1 LADILFPGAAAS
13 ATRPSN
19 PAADVERI
27 AKAARIPFSVAFA
40 LAEAAGAQDPAQQ
53 AEVAKRLADT
63 FGPRIAAGEDFRDIL
78 RAEVGREADTLFQ
91 RADEIAQERYPD
103 LWAKK
108 QAKLAEQQGGVMNA
122 LRSGADS
129 TQQFIGSAIEGVGQT
144 AGMQGVEQY
153 GREMADVNRGQ
164 AQDAGRGLKTVDDIK
179 GAGSLGQFA
188 AETIANSAPQTALS
202 MAGAAGGAL
211 AGSVFGPGGTVI
223 GGIVGG
229 LGVNIPLFVGSNA
242 ERQKDEGATQVD
254 YGKALAAA
262 IPAATMD
269 TFVDRLFLGLVPT
282 PKLLQG
288 GGIFT
293 RAVKGAAGGAAV
305 EVPTE
310 MGQQFLE
317 RLQAGLPV
325 ADEEAIKEYRDAGIA
340 AGLVGGALGGVSGAA
355 QRPKG
360 TLRNALDA
368 GTAAPPS
375 QPQIVSPTNGGT
387 IFAESPVGPP
397 QRDPTEFE
405 RAPGSQRTPQGPMG
419 AASTMAPPP
428 IFEGATEGLPVTITG
443 ADMDPVEGAF
453 VKETPL
459 AVTVQ
464 TADGE
469 ILEIPR
475 TEFESGAVAM
485 APTLPPEPVPVEDR
499 PLVQEGTPPIIT
511 EVDPAGLAATAA
523 GAIRRP
529 PMKAKQPERPDATEM
544 SGDDAKARIAFL
556 NDQGKTNG
564 FTPAIVAERDSLQPV
579 VDKADGVITKKDGSP
594 FGDEPSAK
602 RALNKQ
608 KLDPKGYDIEARGN
622 GFVARPKPKGVK
634 ATPEPEAAA
643 AVIPA
648 APVVGPDTAE
658 TNPTP
663 PAPTPDPQITA
674 TPMAP
679 AAVRSQPDMLGGEA
693 VPEEAM
699 AAKERRKREWGQL
712 LGIAEHGKSDWDGE
726 IEGRP
731 VRVRQTRVRVLAGPK
746 PGDQDMTL
754 DTEGMSKED
763 IAGWLRDTL
772 RRMPPMAQ
780 PEVAEVAAQPNPKK
794 EPKRQPEPAKNIPE
808 NIPAKEPAV
817 ENTVQSE
824 VSTAPTS
831 DDFDANMTDTMIA
844 VRQAIREKKP
854 VSEGGGQVRIGGQ
867 TITVDEYAAQV
878 ANVER
883 EDAFT
888 RGIRKAI
895 DDKIATATPTPAAS
909 DAKADETLVTVKDV
923 YGDRHRLRQADLDN
937 PAKKMLRLFN
947 RNGDPIEGRL
957 LARDNIDADG
967 TGVTA
972 TYADTQIIGRKGDDG
987 PLKNKVAV
995 RKAITDR
1002 GQKVEDFEIKEVRGG
1017 FVAVRK
1023 AAAEPAVPTED
1034 QVTDAAPDVAVEPF
1048 DADKWDADRAATIKE
1063 SKANGKTHL
1072 DDIEPSVETMRG
1084 LHVHNAH
1091 DPKERGTVRSVSN
1104 TGEVIINWD
1113 DDYSAKKNL
1122 VPEKTRDG
1130 KRDVWQSWLGR
1141 NDLKDYVV
1149 DGGKAAQVLPP
1160 RAPEVSVTQKPDT
1173 RPEPAEGP
1181 APEPKPL
1188 KGLTDAENERLAAL
1202 QARFLAKM
1210 KGQVNSGLDP
1220 EMVAIAVEMGGL
1232 YIKAGARRFRAFID
1246 QMMGDMG
1253 LTLEQA
1259 QPYARNA
1266 YNQVRD
1272 DLDLA
1277 GEDIADMDSAEE
1289 VIKEVRKMRA
1299 AEAKAPKAPE
1309 PATRTGKL
1317 PVSQDGAQSGMVQ
1330 EQEASDEPRDG
1341 ARPVGLG
1348 EDGKQEAGG
1357 GGNVEAGQPDGNA
1370 SDRPVGEAATG
1381 PDSGPDAVRGDKA
1394 PRARSGRKVRGSANG
1409 SDPGGLLTRGGTPD
1423 RDDGLVDAGP
1433 GRDEPVQ
1440 PGRSNYRITNPEALF
1455 AGGPKA
1461 RFAKNKSAIEAYQR
1475 VSDEGREPTPE
1486 ELDAMASYIGWG
1498 SFGQEL
1504 FQGTFAWRQNVKP
1517 EWRDEDTWLRDFL
1530 GKEAWESAQ
1539 NSIINAHYTDPPTV
1553 KAMWAAIEA
1562 MGFKGGRVLE
1572 PSMGVGNFFGLMPP
1586 HLEQASQLTGIELDK
1601 TTGGIA
1607 KMLYPKANVRIMGY
1621 EKSTT
1626 PDSFY
1631 DLVVGN
1637 WPFANFSPADRR
1649 YADLNASLHDYFF
1662 VKAVDQVRPGGL
1674 VVGITSAFSMDGQ
1687 KNRNVRLHLARRAE
1701 LVASFRLPS
1710 GAFERYAG
1718 TKVVT
1723 DLIILRKR
1731 ETPIMDTTQ
1740 ETWVQSKPFKTPSG
1754 EDINVNQY
1762 YIDNPGQVLGTLDFG
1777 SGTTYFKAGMIV
1789 RRPDNIGE
1797 LLDGIAKRVPADGY
1811 TPKDRRGKEVRFIAN
1826 NTTDRRFAVTEGADG
1841 ALYHVQG
1848 DQMAALEDVLSY
1860 KTSNKEETAKREA
1873 QFRALVDLRRKAGA
1887 VIDADRDGAEDADTK
1902 RAALK
1907 KAYQSFR
1914 KAHGPIADSYAI
1926 GPMRKKLRDP
1936 FAGLLLS
1943 LENRDGTP
1951 AAIMERPTVR
1961 AARKLE
1967 NPSIRDAFVLARN
1980 ESVMLDLDRV
1990 SEIAGKPLAEVTAD
2004 LLEAKAIHR
2013 TPGAAYQPADV
2024 YLAGNVRQKLREARE
2039 ALAMGEDMAASVAA
2053 LEEVQPEDIPYFQI
2067 EARFG
2072 ADWLAADINRQ
2083 FIIETM
2089 GIEHQGAD
2097 DVKLIRGVTGWRV
2110 ELSDRVARMR
2120 GASDITG
2127 APLPG
2132 KSGTGLSLRRF
2143 IEATLN
2149 TQTLSVTESDG
2160 DGGTVKDTKSTE
2172 KANEKAAELRE
2183 KFGEWVWKDPE
2194 RRVEVE
2200 ASYNEIMNAIATP
2213 KVDGSFMEFPGMA
2226 LQRGD
2231 QEFNLR
2237 QHQSDAIWRGVLNQR
2252 GIYGHEVGSGK
2263 TITMT
2268 GIAVE
2273 SRRYGLAKKPL
2284 LIAHNA
2290 NSSAVATEAQETY
2303 PGAKIMYVDN
2313 LAPDQI
2319 EAQLSRMATEDWDMI
2334 VIPHSLI
2341 DRMALSEATLMQM
2354 AADDIAAYE
2363 AEAIAAAEDE
2373 GIELTTQ
2380 DMDGDPKDLTKKLF
2394 NSPTAKEMVKAR
2406 NRLVEQIRKQA
2417 IRASKEGAVSFESL
2431 GIDMILVDESHE
2443 FKKPPIPTRMQ
2454 VKGLNTA
2461 TSNRA
2466 LALRFLTSYI
2476 KEQRGGTGVHVF
2488 TGTPITNT
2496 LAEIYHQMYYVMDD
2510 VMRVNRVDTWDGF
2523 FKAFANT
2530 IADVEVTATNEYEN
2544 VERLAAFI
2552 NVSELRRMAGQYMD
2566 IVFADDMPEFKPRTT
2581 DSGKDMKAPDLT
2593 DAERKELLDGRR
2605 DPTPEKPLQGRPYK
2619 QVIHDIAPMG
2629 DDQKRILG
2637 DVVSY
2642 ARVFK
2647 NAGGKKR
2654 REIMLRGG
2662 PDAPIVYN
2670 NVPNRASMDAR
2681 LQEINA
2687 EDHPQSKANRAVARI
2702 AQIYL
2707 EEPMATQVL
2716 FMDEGY
2722 SDEAVSVKTAA
2733 DGSKTK
2739 TKKQKFNLSADIVAK
2754 LVKAGVKESEIAIVA
2769 GGVTADQKRIISDKM
2784 NRREIRVVIGQTK
2797 TLGVGV
2803 NMQKYLRAMH
2813 HLDAPWMPG
2822 DLEQRNGRGQRQ
2834 GNTWNTVLEFRYL
2847 TEGLDGRRWQVLAIK
2862 DRFIKA
2868 FLKAKQGVRTI
2879 EGDAADDA
2887 ESMDGSSLAD
2897 TLSEASGDPRL
2908 MQANKLD
2915 KRISKLKSRERI
2927 HTQGIAEAIAKAKR
2941 LRAQAEQESEAL
2953 PPRREDSAHV
2963 LALRDAGAFNATVN
2977 GKAYT
2982 ERPEAAAAIDKYLEK
2997 AALAIP
3003 KGGDMPLAVEV
3014 NGFKVNGEVPRWA
3027 TTGQVNLT
3035 LARKGSYPFGKPSL
3049 ASIESA
3055 IRRIPER
3062 LAETEASLADIEKQ
3076 AARLDSMAKQPFAQA
3091 ADLAQKQA
3099 DLAALK
3105 ADMEANPVPPP
3116 NWLRQGAPIDTLIYV
3131 NGEERVVTGHRW
3143 TSEGWFVAT
3152 AEGDVDYGEAKDAS
3166 GIPLYEPRMFEVPV
3180 VSEGSKMKG
3189 MDEETEGEQESRMPQ
3204 GPALSVASVKAGDKI
3219 KGSTLPDRR
3228 RNALIWFR
3236 DNLLSTSVTNA
3247 ETGMV
3252 IRFNGIGAKKSV
3264 TAVGDDILAMIPAL
3278 PQILEQ
3284 GRYLGSE
3291 DGRADRQSVRAAH
3304 TFAATVTLD
3313 GKPKDVVVIVR
3324 ETDQG
3329 NFEYRLSRDT
3339 SLGARFL
3346 NEPTGGAVSSLVRTG
3361 LEGDTEVFNLQL
3373 TNPIRN
3379 TQDGSTRPDAPI
3391 TDAAIASIT
3400 RDLNAE
3406 LARSGLGGKAS
3417 VRVVKGL
3424 TNAAG
3429 IKVQGLAAGSNIR
3442 VDPDAP
3448 AGALGTMRH
3457 EIIHVTRNAALWGKP
3472 YGLYTAEEWR
3482 GLVAEAR
3489 RDKATVARV
3498 AVDYKDK
3505 PPIVQTEETV
3515 AELYRE
3521 WAAKRD
3527 QTGPVAAT
3535 LRKIMGFLEA
3545 VANALRG
3552 RGFQSAAR
3560 TMEKIARGDV
3570 GGRGPDG
3577 GSPRDS
3583 AGRYV
3588 GTWAEGVQPAAELRM
3603 PDVPYATTEA
3613 EFDAKE
3619 RSFISNL
3626 LTDAMGG
3633 KSPKY
3638 NLLGLVPG
3646 RALFAELGK
3655 GLPGAQRYLRLKE
3668 DMDAM
3673 RSDWHGKTDEV
3684 AQAWRKIM
3692 SGNMDANRSLMD
3704 LMHEATREG
3713 VDPSK
3718 PFTAPKRKPGMTP
3731 DEHTGQVARLKTA
3744 WNSLHAKFEALPA
3757 EFRAM
3762 FNTVRDTYDDMAS
3775 AVEKAVLDNASKAM
3789 SIGLERAERRYSDD
3803 LAAIRDEGLT
3813 GDAKAEAEDA
3823 AKKRLATAKKTHGWN
3838 KNARI
3843 SQLRQQ
3849 FESNRL
3855 DGPYFP
3861 LQRFGN
3867 YFVTVRD
3874 VDGKVVSFSRFESE
3888 KKQRAFAAEQR
3899 RVVGQDVQA
3908 GVMEDNTTG
3917 LRDQVDPNFVADIE
3931 KIIGDTIKD
3940 PAIMDMVWQRWLE
3953 TLPDFSVRKS
3963 RIHRKGTPGF
3973 DGDAF
3978 RAFGRQVFHG
3988 SHQLARLTY
3997 ALDMQKALEDA
4008 RREAAQTSDPNR
4020 NGLIVNEMERRH
4032 QFTMN
4037 PTGGALA
4044 QFATSAAFIMYLGV
4058 SPAAALVNLSQTTV
4072 IGIPVL
4078 SAAFDKGGIGR
4089 ASKALTGAMR
4099 DFVAGR
4105 GKVQRSSRLTADEQ
4119 AAMEEAYRRG
4129 VVDKSEAHDIAG
4141 VSESGVEYSDR
4152 RMWAMSWISLFFH
4165 HAERL
4170 NREVT
4175 FLAAY
4180 RMAKDNG
4187 FDHAGASQKAADL
4200 TWKTH
4205 FDYQNTSRPR
4215 LMQNDWMKVL
4225 LVFRNFQINMLWR
4238 LFRDA
4243 HQMLRGR
4250 SEADRREAR
4259 AQLIGISAMMMLHA
4273 GVKGVWGY
4281 ALLTTIL
4288 GLLVPDGSDEVEE
4301 EIKNAIVNTF
4311 GPGAGGLLLNGVPGH
4326 ITGIDLTNRLGMPEL
4341 WFRKSD
4347 RQLEGDDEYN
4357 YFLQEG
4363 VGAVPGIV
4371 ENVWRGTNLA
4381 LDGEIWR
4388 GVETAAPKFIRDLM
4402 KGYRYFDEGVT
4413 TIKGDPLLDDLP
4425 AGDAFLQAMGF
4436 NPAQVSRQYEIN
4448 TRRLNMQARLRDER
4462 GDLLRDATKA
4472 IEAGEQIPEDV
4483 MAAINE
4489 FNATSDNPITG
4500 KSIRQSLKARL
4511 SRRQRTENGVVLDKK
4526 LAPAIR
4532 EKFGDD

>member
-1 LADILFPGAAAS
+1 LASAAA
-13 ATRPSN
+13 
-19 PAADVERI
+19 PA
-27 AKAARIPFSVAFA
+27 
-40 LAEAAGAQDPAQQ
+40 
-53 AEVAKRLADT
+53 
-63 FGPRIAAGEDFRDIL
+63 
-78 RAEVGREADTLFQ
+78 
-91 RADEIAQERYPD
+91 
-103 LWAKK
+103 
-108 QAKLAEQQGGVMNA
+108 
-122 LRSGADS
+122 
-129 TQQFIGSAIEGVGQT
+129 
-144 AGMQGVEQY
+144 
-153 GREMADVNRGQ
+153 
-164 AQDAGRGLKTVDDIK
+164 
-179 GAGSLGQFA
+179 
-188 AETIANSAPQTALS
+188 
-202 MAGAAGGAL
+202 
-211 AGSVFGPGGTVI
+211 
-223 GGIVGG
+223 
-229 LGVNIPLFVGSNA
+229 
-242 ERQKDEGATQVD
+242 
-254 YGKALAAA
+254 
-262 IPAATMD
+262 
-269 TFVDRLFLGLVPT
+269 
-282 PKLLQG
+282 PK
-288 GGIFT
+288 
-293 RAVKGAAGGAAV
+293 
-305 EVPTE
+305 
-310 MGQQFLE
+310 
-317 RLQAGLPV
+317 
-325 ADEEAIKEYRDAGIA
+325 
-340 AGLVGGALGGVSGAA
+340 
-355 QRPKG
+355 
-360 TLRNALDA
+360 
-368 GTAAPPS
+368 
-375 QPQIVSPTNGGT
+375 
-387 IFAESPVGPP
+387 
-397 QRDPTEFE
+397 
-405 RAPGSQRTPQGPMG
+405 
-419 AASTMAPPP
+419 
-428 IFEGATEGLPVTITG
+428 
-443 ADMDPVEGAF
+443 
-453 VKETPL
+453 
-459 AVTVQ
+459 
-464 TADGE
+464 
-469 ILEIPR
+469 
-475 TEFESGAVAM
+475 
-485 APTLPPEPVPVEDR
+485 
-499 PLVQEGTPPIIT
+499 
-511 EVDPAGLAATAA
+511 PAG
-523 GAIRRP
+523 
-529 PMKAKQPERPDATEM
+529 
-544 SGDDAKARIAFL
+544 
-556 NDQGKTNG
+556 
-564 FTPAIVAERDSLQPV
+564 
-579 VDKADGVITKKDGSP
+579 
-594 FGDEPSAK
+594 
-602 RALNKQ
+602 
-608 KLDPKGYDIEARGN
+608 
-622 GFVARPKPKGVK
+622 
-634 ATPEPEAAA
+634 
-643 AVIPA
+643 
-648 APVVGPDTAE
+648 
-658 TNPTP
+658 
-663 PAPTPDPQITA
+663 
-674 TPMAP
+674 
-679 AAVRSQPDMLGGEA
+679 
-693 VPEEAM
+693 
-699 AAKERRKREWGQL
+699 
-712 LGIAEHGKSDWDGE
+712 
-726 IEGRP
+726 
-731 VRVRQTRVRVLAGPK
+731 
-746 PGDQDMTL
+746 
-754 DTEGMSKED
+754 
-763 IAGWLRDTL
+763 
-772 RRMPPMAQ
+772 
-780 PEVAEVAAQPNPKK
+780 
-794 EPKRQPEPAKNIPE
+794 
-808 NIPAKEPAV
+808 
-817 ENTVQSE
+817 
-824 VSTAPTS
+824 
-831 DDFDANMTDTMIA
+831 
-844 VRQAIREKKP
+844 
-854 VSEGGGQVRIGGQ
+854 
-867 TITVDEYAAQV
+867 
-878 ANVER
+878 
-883 EDAFT
+883 
-888 RGIRKAI
+888 
-895 DDKIATATPTPAAS
+895 
-909 DAKADETLVTVKDV
+909 
-923 YGDRHRLRQADLDN
+923 
-937 PAKKMLRLFN
+937 
-947 RNGDPIEGRL
+947 
-957 LARDNIDADG
+957 
-967 TGVTA
+967 
-972 TYADTQIIGRKGDDG
+972 
-987 PLKNKVAV
+987 
-995 RKAITDR
+995 
-1002 GQKVEDFEIKEVRGG
+1002 
-1017 FVAVRK
+1017 
-1023 AAAEPAVPTED
+1023 
-1034 QVTDAAPDVAVEPF
+1034 
-1048 DADKWDADRAATIKE
+1048 
-1063 SKANGKTHL
+1063 
-1072 DDIEPSVETMRG
+1072 
-1084 LHVHNAH
+1084 
-1091 DPKERGTVRSVSN
+1091 
-1104 TGEVIINWD
+1104 
-1113 DDYSAKKNL
+1113 
-1122 VPEKTRDG
+1122 
-1130 KRDVWQSWLGR
+1130 
-1141 NDLKDYVV
+1141 
-1149 DGGKAAQVLPP
+1149 
-1160 RAPEVSVTQKPDT
+1160 
-1173 RPEPAEGP
+1173 
-1181 APEPKPL
+1181 L
-1188 KGLTDAENERLAAL
+1188 KGLTEAENAELATLEAE
-1202 QARFLAKM
+1202 FLDLIKT
-1210 KGQVNSGLDP
+1210 QTSSGLDP
-1220 EMVAIAVEMGGL
+1220 KLISMAVKIGSF
-1232 YIKAGARRFRAFID
+1232 YIKSGSRRFMAVLD
-1246 QMMGDMG
+1246 AMMQRLG

-1259 QPYARNA
+1259 QPYARVA
-1266 YNQVRD
+1266 YNQLRD
-1272 DLDLA
+1272 DMDLA
-1277 GEDIADMDSAEE
+1277 GEDVADMDSAEE

-1299 AEAKAPKAPE
+1299 AEAKKAKGAPQE
-1309 PATRTGKL
+1309 TGKL

-1348 EDGKQEAGG
+1348 EDGKQEAGR

-1370 SDRPVGEAATG
+1370 SDRPVGEAEAG

-1394 PRARSGRKVRGSANG
+1394 PRARSGRKVRGSENG
-1409 SDPGGLLTRGGTPD
+1409 PDPGGLLAGGGTPD
-1423 RDDGLVDAGP
+1423 RSDGLVDAGP

-1461 RFAKNKSAIEAYQR
+1461 RFAKNKAAIEAYQR

-1486 ELDAMASYIGWG
+1486 EMDAMASYIGWG

-1517 EWRDEDTWLRDFL
+1517 EWKDEDTWLRDFL
-1530 GKEAWESAQ
+1530 GREAWESAQ

-1586 HLEQASQLTGIELDK
+1586 HLEQASHLTGIELDK

-1631 DLVVGN
+1631 DLVIGN

-1701 LVASFRLPS
+1701 IVASFRLPS

-1754 EDINVNQY
+1754 EEINVNQY

-1789 RRPDNIGE
+1789 RRPDNIEE
-1797 LLDGIAKRVPADGY
+1797 LLEGIAKRVPADGY

-1873 QFRALVDLRRKAGA
+1873 QFRALVDIRRKAGA

-1907 KAYQSFR
+1907 KAYQAFR
-1914 KAHGPIADSYAI
+1914 KEHGLIADSYAV
-1926 GPMRKKLRDP
+1926 GAMRKKLRDP
-1936 FAGLLLS
+1936 FSGLLLS

-1990 SEIAGKPLAEVTAD
+1990 AEIAGKSLAQVTSD
-2004 LLEAKAIHR
+2004 LLEAKAIYR

-2039 ALAMGEDMAASVAA
+2039 ALAMGEDMAASVEA
-2053 LEEVQPEDIPYFQI
+2053 LESVQPEDIPYFQI

-2072 ADWLAADINRQ
+2072 ADWLAADVNRQ

-2132 KSGTGLSLRRF
+2132 KGGTGLSLRRF

-2160 DGGTVKDTKSTE
+2160 DGGTVKDTTSTE

-2213 KVDGSFMEFPGMA
+2213 QVDGSFMEFPGMA

-2231 QEFNLR
+2231 QPFNLR

-2252 GIYGHEVGSGK
+2252 GIYGHEVGTGK

-2319 EAQLSRMATEDWDMI
+2319 EAQLSRMATEDWDLI

-2354 AADDIAAYE
+2354 AAADIAAYE

-2373 GIELTTQ
+2373 GIKLTTQ
-2380 DMDGDPKDLTKKLF
+2380 DMDGDAKDLTKKLF

-2406 NRLVEQIRKQA
+2406 NRLIEQIRKQA
-2417 IRASKEGAVSFESL
+2417 MRASKEGAVNFENL

-2510 VMRVNRVDTWDGF
+2510 VMRLNKVDTWDGF

-2581 DSGKDMKAPDLT
+2581 DSGKDMRAPDLT

-2605 DPTPEKPLQGRPYK
+2605 DPTPDKPLQGRPYK

-2629 DDQKRILG
+2629 ADQKRILG

-2642 ARVFK
+2642 ARIFK
-2647 NAGGKKR
+2647 NAGGKAR

-2681 LQEINA
+2681 LQEIDA

-2722 SDEAVSVKTAA
+2722 SDETVSVKTAA

-2908 MQANKLD
+2908 MQSNKLD
-2915 KRISKLKSRERI
+2915 KRITKLKSRERI

-2941 LRAQAEQESEAL
+2941 LRAQAERESEAL

-2963 LALRDAGAFNATVN
+2963 LALREAGAFSATVN
-2977 GKAYT
+2977 GKTYT
-2982 ERPEAAAAIDKYLEK
+2982 ERPEAAAAIDEYLEK

-3027 TTGQVNLT
+3027 TTGQVNLSLT
-3035 LARKGSYPFGKPSL
+3035 RKGAYTFMKPSL
-3049 ASIESA
+3049 ASIEST

-3062 LAETEASLADIEKQ
+3062 LAETEETLADIEKQ
-3076 AARLDSMAKQPFAQA
+3076 AARLDAMAKQPFAQA

-3131 NGEERVVTGHRW
+3131 NGKERVVTGHRW

-3166 GIPLYEPRMFEVPV
+3166 GIPLYEPRMFEAPV
-3180 VSEGSKMKG
+3180 VSEGSKMKNG
-3189 MDEETEGEQESRMPQ
+3189 DDADGDVMESRIP
-3204 GPALSVASVKAGDKI
+3204 GRGDPVASLTGQELGAAADILALGKAAAK
-3219 KGSTLPDRR
+3219 
-3228 RNALIWFR
+3228 WYR
-3236 DNLLSTSVTNA
+3236 DNLVGQQVTNA
-3247 ETGMV
+3247 ETGWS
-3252 IRFNGIGAKKSV
+3252 IRFSRRGANKIGGRKGQDLYRMVPALREIIGAGTLMSSE
-3264 TAVGDDILAMIPAL
+3264 PAL
-3278 PQILEQ
+3278 GPNSDIKMFYKF
-3284 GRYLGSE
+3284 R
-3291 DGRADRQSVRAAH
+3291 
-3304 TFAATVTLD
+3304 ATVSLN
-3313 GKPKDVVVIVR
+3313 GVSKDVVATVR
-3324 ETDQG
+3324 EDATGKYHYD
-3329 NFEYRLSRDT
+3329 LSRNMED
-3339 SLGARFL
+3339 GARWMLSPRIPVMEAGAKETDSAPTEL
-3346 NEPTGGAVSSLVRTG
+3346 NIDFAQPARKQNDSPSGWG
-3361 LEGDTEVFNLQL
+3361 EVEA
-3373 TNPIRN
+3373 
-3379 TQDGSTRPDAPI
+3379 DAPI

-3406 LARSGLGGKAS
+3406 LARSGLAGKAS

-3429 IKVQGLAAGSNIR
+3429 VSVGGVAAGSRIGIN
-3442 VDPDAP
+3442 PDSP
-3448 AGALGTMRH
+3448 YGVMGTMRH
-3457 EIIHVTRNAALWGKP
+3457 EIVHVLRNAALWGKE
-3472 YGLYTAEEWR
+3472 YGLFTADEWR
-3482 GLVAEAR
+3482 GLVRAARADKAIEAR
-3489 RDKATVARV
+3489 
-3498 AVDYKDK
+3498 VDSLYKDRSEA
-3505 PPIVQTEETV
+3505 VRTEEKV

-3560 TMEKIARGDV
+3560 TMERIARGDV
-3570 GGRGPDG
+3570 GRRGPEG
-3577 GSPRDS
+3577 GALRDS

-3588 GTWAEGVQPAAELRM
+3588 GTWAEGMEARDAARDSAFAATIMRELAQVDDLFQNPPAKGKTLEQVFKELDPTVQYIGDVARQGKGSTFGDRARSLGAEKMHLLRTGGEKKADFFVYEANGEVWIDVSQLDQGGAGSRVYASVADYAFNTGQVFIGDPEGLSQIAMRRRTEAMLSSALKHGTTKHLAPHPSQTKGDGGIGVAPLKWTEGDDAGNLASLIEASVANITAIVPEIDRAQYDFATGTFRNSQGEPLSDGTLDKWSASRPRIRAAGAGRNTLKRGILLNTLARTESGAQSALLEYALRQPGKLVAGGLSDTFYSLFPGDAAELRM
-3603 PDVPYATTEA
+3603 PDVPYAANEA

-3619 RSFISNL
+3619 RSIISNI
-3626 LTDAMGG
+3626 LTDLMGG
-3633 KSPKY
+3633 KSPRY

-3655 GLPGAQRYLRLKE
+3655 NLPGAQRYLRLKE

-3673 RSDWHGKTDEV
+3673 RSDWHGRTDEV

-3692 SGNMDANRSLMD
+3692 SGNMAANRSLMD

-3713 VDPSK
+3713 VDPSQ
-3718 PFTAPKRKPGMTP
+3718 PFVAPKRRPGMTP
-3731 DEHTGQVARLKTA
+3731 DEHTTQVAGVKTA
-3744 WNSLHAKFEALPA
+3744 WNSLKAKFDALPP
-3757 EFRAM
+3757 EFKAM
-3762 FNTVRDTYDDMAS
+3762 FNTVRDTYDDMAT
-3775 AVEKAVLDNASKAM
+3775 AFEKAVLDNATKAM
-3789 SIGLERAERRYSDD
+3789 SIGLERAERRYNDD

-3861 LQRFGN
+3861 LQRFGT
-3867 YFVTVRD
+3867 YFVTIRD

-3908 GVMEDNTTG
+3908 GVMEDNTAG

-3940 PAIMDMVWQRWLE
+3940 PAVMDMVWQRWLE

-3963 RIHRKGTPGF
+3963 RIHRKGTQGF

-4008 RREAAQTSDPNR
+4008 RREAAATSDPNR
-4020 NGLIVNEMERRH
+4020 NGLIVNEMDRRH
-4032 QFTMN
+4032 KFTMN
-4037 PTGGALA
+4037 PKGGALA
-4044 QFATSAAFIMYLGV
+4044 QFATSAAFVYYLGMT
-4058 SPAAALVNLSQTTV
+4058 PAAAVVNLSQTTV
-4072 IGIPVL
+4072 IGIPTL
-4078 SAAFDKGGIGR
+4078 AAGFNKGGITR
-4089 ASKALTGAMR
+4089 ASAALTGAMR

-4105 GKVQRSSRLTADEQ
+4105 GSTQRSSRLTADES
-4119 AAMEEAYRRG
+4119 AAMEEGYRRG
-4129 VVDKSEAHDIAG
+4129 VIDKSQAHDLAG

-4152 RMWAMSWISLFFH
+4152 RMWVMSWFSLLFH

-4180 RMAKDNG
+4180 RMARDNNFG
-4187 FDHAGASQKAADL
+4187 HADAIQKAADL

-4215 LMQNDWMKVL
+4215 LMQNDTAKVL

-4238 LFRDA
+4238 LFRDS
-4243 HQMLRGR
+4243 HQAMHGR

-4259 AQLIGISAMMMLHA
+4259 GQLIGISAMMMFHA
-4273 GVKGVWGY
+4273 GIKGVWGY

-4288 GLLVPDGSDEVEE
+4288 GLLVPGGSDEIEE
-4301 EIKNAIVNTF
+4301 EIKAGIVNTF

-4357 YFLQEG
+4357 YFLQEM
-4363 VGAVPGIV
+4363 VGAAPGIV

-4381 LDGEIWR
+4381 MDGEIVR
-4388 GVETAAPKFIRDLM
+4388 GVETAAPKFARDLM

-4425 AGDAFLQAMGF
+4425 AGDSFLQALGF
-4436 NPAQVSRQYEIN
+4436 TPAQVSERYEIN
-4448 TRRLNMQARLRDER
+4448 TRLKNAEKRITDERRSILSDATSAIRDGAQIPLKTMDAINAFNAANPDYPITGDTIKRSLRARMRASEDMEGGIRINPRIDQRLRD
-4462 GDLLRDATKA
+4462 GA
-4472 IEAGEQIPEDV
+4472 
-4483 MAAINE
+4483 
-4489 FNATSDNPITG
+4489 
-4500 KSIRQSLKARL
+4500 
-4511 SRRQRTENGVVLDKK
+4511 
-4526 LAPAIR
+4526 APAIYQ
-4532 EKFGDD
+4532 